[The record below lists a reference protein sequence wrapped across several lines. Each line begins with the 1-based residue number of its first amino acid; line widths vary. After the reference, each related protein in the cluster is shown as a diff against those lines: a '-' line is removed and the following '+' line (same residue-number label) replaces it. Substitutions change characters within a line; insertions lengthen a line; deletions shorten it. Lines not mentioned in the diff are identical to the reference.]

1 MFMRQG
7 SFGDGVKIVFVFSAI
22 FVYVATW
29 SADIHSWVFLALS
42 CFFYVYAAVEVRGF
56 CRQDR
61 LCFFP
66 AIFVY
71 AATETCWLA
80 LFSCTTIVLFL
91 VLEAALASSS
101 S

>member
-1 MFMRQG
+1 MFLRQRR
-7 SFGDGVKIVFVFSAI
+7 FGDFGAKIVFV
-22 FVYVATW
+22 
-29 SADIHSWVFLALS
+29 
-42 CFFYVYAAVEVRGF
+42 
-56 CRQDR
+56 
-61 LCFFP
+61 FFP

-101 S
+101 SWQKIMT